1 MDQTGVILIGMMGSG
16 KSTVGN
22 ALAQLLAVP
31 FQDTDQL
38 LEFRLGRPIPNLF
51 QLYGEEAF
59 RYHETAILRSL
70 TPEPRVLAT
79 GGGIVIRP
87 ENWIE
92 FKRLGKT
99 VFLDVPTEL
108 LAERLDRSNRKRP
121 LLQTENWIDK
131 LAHLYE
137 SRRPLYEQA
146 DFIIKITD
154 GPIEEVAKVIQKRL
168 AQ

>member
-16 KSTVGN
+16 KSTVGS
-22 ALAQLLAVP
+22 ALAQLMGVP

-59 RYHETAILRSL
+59 RHHETAILRGL
-70 TPEPRVLAT
+70 EPEPRVLAT
-79 GGGIVIRP
+79 GGGIVVRP

-121 LLQTENWIDK
+121 LLQTENWTDK

-146 DFIIKITD
+146 DFVIKITD
-154 GPIEEVAKVIQKRL
+154 GPIDEVAQVIHKRL
-168 AQ
+168 EE